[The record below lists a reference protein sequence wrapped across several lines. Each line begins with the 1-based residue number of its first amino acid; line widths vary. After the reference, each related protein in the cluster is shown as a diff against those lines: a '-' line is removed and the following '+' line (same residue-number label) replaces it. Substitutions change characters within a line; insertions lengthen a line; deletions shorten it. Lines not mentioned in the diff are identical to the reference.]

1 MSRNLFIY
9 IFKSLW
15 RHESLY
21 VVLFNV
27 LDTATSNPLQM
38 YNVKQTQQE
47 ILDLREK
54 LTMQQQR
61 IQLNEQSSEREG
73 KDLVTCKTRNK

>member
-1 MSRNLFIY
+1 
-9 IFKSLW
+9 
-15 RHESLY
+15 
-21 VVLFNV
+21 
-27 LDTATSNPLQM
+27 M

-73 KDLVTCKTRNK
+73 KDKQGGWLVTLVKQEK